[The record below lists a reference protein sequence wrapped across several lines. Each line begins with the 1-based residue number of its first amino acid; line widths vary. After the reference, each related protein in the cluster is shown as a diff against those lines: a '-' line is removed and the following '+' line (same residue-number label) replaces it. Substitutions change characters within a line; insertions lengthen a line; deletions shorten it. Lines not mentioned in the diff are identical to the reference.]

1 MAYSD
6 FRLSTVTQ
14 EFSLKVSDK
23 ADLFAGVPEI
33 TPSGRLLDYLREYG
47 PYGLRSRTEK
57 ARSEFVVAPVLA
69 EACRLLE
76 DHISLFSGVD
86 FNIAPE
92 RGLKGT
98 ADFIFSLSPNAY
110 ELMAPAVVIIEAKKD
125 DLPSA
130 YGQCIAEMI
139 AARIFNER
147 TGVDIPILYGVVTTA
162 HDWQFLKLD
171 GSSVF
176 IDKSVYYIAQPG
188 KLLAIL
194 LHILQ
199 SEQALLAQAA

>member
-23 ADLFAGVPEI
+23 VDLFASVPEI
-33 TPSGRLLDYLREYG
+33 TPSERLSDFLQEYG

-57 ARSEFVVAPVLA
+57 ARSEFVVAPLLA
-69 EACRLLE
+69 EACKLLE
-76 DHISLFSGVD
+76 DHVTLFSGVD

-98 ADFIFSLSPNAY
+98 ADFIFSLSTNAY
-110 ELMAPAVVIIEAKKD
+110 ELIAPAVVIIEAKKD

-139 AARIFNER
+139 AAQIFNER
-147 TGVDIPILYGVVTTA
+147 AGIVIPVLYGVVTTA

-171 GSSVF
+171 GRSIF

-188 KLLAIL
+188 KILAIL

-199 SEQALLAQAA
+199 SEQALPAQAA